1 VPAALASDLDGLVF
15 DQVAAAFGTNGKVTI
30 PSAAAQLLLVVNAKG
45 SAWHLTDLTKM
56 RHYQLRKKGDQIEVS
71 VMPQFYFASVATAIG
86 GVRFPQGYY
95 VNGALNFAG
104 FKAEATIDIATGRG
118 VSVEAKM
125 DRIVIGNESLFSIQ
139 AEQGGGGPVVSISTF
154 SQQDNPVK
162 EFRLPHFY
170 VNGQLS
176 MLGVKEKVFA
186 SLTTKGLALEVSG
199 QVAPAVHLDVRATA
213 GGSGLDLGGQ
223 VKVGVGTIDL
233 GALGKIK
240 VNTDLEGSMGITAD
254 AKKIDAWVEASCKF
268 MGKGIQ
274 LGRAKLDTSPDAIA
288 RLAETMA
295 KKVEAELRK
304 LFADAE
310 QWANA
315 MKNGLVDGVQ
325 DTAKVFR
332 DVYGKSAQVAT
343 QMANDVAK
351 GMTGAANAV
360 AKGAT
365 DAANTVAKG
374 TTQAANTVA
383 SGAKDVTKDAGHE
396 ASKDYKKAKKWISKL

>member
-1 VPAALASDLDGLVF
+1 
-15 DQVAAAFGTNGKVTI
+15 
-30 PSAAAQLLLVVNAKG
+30 
-45 SAWHLTDLTKM
+45 
-56 RHYQLRKKGDQIEVS
+56 
-71 VMPQFYFASVATAIG
+71 
-86 GVRFPQGYY
+86 
-95 VNGALNFAG
+95 
-104 FKAEATIDIATGRG
+104 
-118 VSVEAKM
+118 
-125 DRIVIGNESLFSIQ
+125 
-139 AEQGGGGPVVSISTF
+139 
-154 SQQDNPVK
+154 
-162 EFRLPHFY
+162 
-170 VNGQLS
+170 
-176 MLGVKEKVFA
+176 
-186 SLTTKGLALEVSG
+186 
-199 QVAPAVHLDVRATA
+199 
-213 GGSGLDLGGQ
+213 
-223 VKVGVGTIDL
+223 
-233 GALGKIK
+233 
-240 VNTDLEGSMGITAD
+240 
-254 AKKIDAWVEASCKF
+254 